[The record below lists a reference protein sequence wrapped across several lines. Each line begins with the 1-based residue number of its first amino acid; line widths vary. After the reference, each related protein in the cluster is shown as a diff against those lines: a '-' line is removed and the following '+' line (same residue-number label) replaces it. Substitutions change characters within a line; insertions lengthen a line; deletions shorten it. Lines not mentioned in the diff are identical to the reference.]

1 MTVRRTRRWRGVI
14 AIALTASALGLLA
27 ERPALLLVGIT
38 GAVYAAYPHLT
49 TAPSPEYDLER
60 ELDPTDPADGEDV
73 TVSVTLTNESGEFQP
88 DVRLVDGVPP
98 MLAVTDGS
106 PRHAAAVP
114 AGGSVTFSYTVTAS
128 EGIHAFEPATV
139 IARDWS
145 GAREVESTVAADT
158 TLAVSS
164 SVTEA
169 PLRTHTLQRVGE
181 LVTDK
186 GGSGVEFHRVR
197 EYHESDPL
205 NRVDWRRYAKSRELS
220 TIDYRTEQ
228 AASVVVC
235 LDARPCAYRAR
246 REGDPHAVSHG
257 IAATEQLVTTLAS
270 TTNAVGVAAVGRDLA
285 WIPPGSG
292 DGHATRVRRAL
303 ATNPAFSA
311 YPPREDAGE
320 ASDASD
326 DTADIDGDADSG
338 SDGETDLLDAQIGVL
353 RRHLGADTQVI
364 FVTPLPDHEAV
375 EAAFTLEGEG
385 HAVTVLSPNVT
396 AEETLGN
403 QIATL
408 ARRTHL
414 RTLREAGIPVIDW
427 DTDDTLGRTILAR
440 SEVPA

>member
-14 AIALTASALGLLA
+14 AIALTASALGLFA

-38 GAVYAAYPHLT
+38 GAVYAIYPHLT
-49 TAPSPEYDLER
+49 TAPTPEYDLER
-60 ELDPTDPADGEDV
+60 DLDPENPADSEPVEV
-73 TVSVTLTNESGEFQP
+73 TVTLTNESGEFHP
-88 DVRLVDGVPP
+88 DVRVVDGVPP
-98 MLAVTDGS
+98 MLAVSEGS

-114 AGGSVTFSYTVTAS
+114 AGESISFSYTVDAA

-139 IARDWS
+139 ISRDVS
-145 GAREVESTVAADT
+145 GAREVETQVAADT

-169 PLRTHTLQRVGE
+169 PLRTHTLQRVGQ
-181 LVTDK
+181 LVTDQ

-235 LDARPCAYRAR
+235 LDARPCAYRSR
-246 REGDPHAVSHG
+246 REGDQHAVSHG
-257 IAATEQLVTTLAS
+257 LAATEQLVSTLAS
-270 TTNAVGVAAVGRDLA
+270 TTNTVGVAAVGRDLA
-285 WIPPGSG
+285 WIPPGTG

-311 YPPREDAGE
+311 YPPAEGADEEHDA
-320 ASDASD
+320 DASD
-326 DTADIDGDADSG
+326 DEGG
-338 SDGETDLLDAQIGVL
+338 GPLDGEEDGTLDAQIGVL
-353 RRHLGADTQVI
+353 RRHLGADTQVV
-364 FVTPLPDHEAV
+364 FVTPLPDHAAV

-385 HAVTVLSPNVT
+385 HAVTVLSPDVT
-396 AEETLGN
+396 TDETLGN
-403 QIATL
+403 RVATL

-414 RTLREAGIPVIDW
+414 RTLREAGIPVVDW
-427 DTDDTLGRTILAR
+427 DTDQTLGHTILAR